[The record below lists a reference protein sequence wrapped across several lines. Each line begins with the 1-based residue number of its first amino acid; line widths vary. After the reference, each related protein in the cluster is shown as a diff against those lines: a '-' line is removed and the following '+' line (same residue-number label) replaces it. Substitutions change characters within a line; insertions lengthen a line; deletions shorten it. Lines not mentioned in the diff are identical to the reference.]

1 MAGAERSGHSADR
14 KADTMETLNERGNTM
29 KTTEQQQ
36 ENVKRWVTALRSGSY
51 VQGRGCLRSA
61 DDEFCCLGV
70 ANDLFGEWSVPWA
83 QSSVTECWA
92 GPDSDRYIIRDD
104 ILEDWFGEIDE
115 HKHNVSWYGF
125 NNVLAAA
132 NDGSDNTPALTFH
145 EIADLIETT
154 LASHDPARYST
165 FADDP
170 TFRDYRSE
178 TER

>member
-1 MAGAERSGHSADR
+1 
-14 KADTMETLNERGNTM
+14 METLNEGGNTM

-36 ENVKRWVTALRSGSY
+36 ENVKRWVAALRSGNY
-51 VQGRGCLRSA
+51 AQGRGCLRSA

-70 ANDLFGEWSVPWA
+70 ANDLFGEWSVPWG

-104 ILEDWFGEIDE
+104 ILEDWFGEIDVL
-115 HKHNVSWYGF
+115 KHNVSWCGF

-132 NDGSDNTPALTFH
+132 NDGSDNRPALTFH

-154 LASHDPARYST
+154 MEVGR
-165 FADDP
+165 
-170 TFRDYRSE
+170 
-178 TER
+178 

>member
-1 MAGAERSGHSADR
+1 
-14 KADTMETLNERGNTM
+14 METLNERGNTM

-36 ENVKRWVTALRSGSY
+36 ENVKRWVAALRSGSY

-70 ANDLFGEWSVPWA
+70 ANDLFGEWSVPWG

-154 LASHDPARYST
+154 TVVGPIGNRG
-165 FADDP
+165 F
-170 TFRDYRSE
+170 
-178 TER
+178 